1 METMPV
7 KGCRSVASA
16 LLLAILGCGHPAVS
30 QRPDNVLPRDS
41 FVVVLAEI
49 QLVEAAGHQRV
60 FRNDN
65 ESIKLSEAYN
75 DVWHRT
81 GISADRFES
90 SYHWWWGQPE
100 VMEGVLTEVVERLK
114 VLEAASGAEA
124 LDRRRP
130 KPKDRFFPGQK
141 PKR

>member
-16 LLLAILGCGHPAVS
+16 LLLAALGCGQPSVP
-30 QRPDNVLPRDS
+30 QRPDHVLPRDS

-60 FRNDN
+60 FRNDD

-81 GISADRFES
+81 GVSADRFES
-90 SYHWWWGQPE
+90 SYHWWWAQPE

-114 VLEAASGAEA
+114 VLEATSGAEPM
-124 LDRRRP
+124 DRRRP
-130 KPKDRFFPGQK
+130 QPKERFFPGQK
-141 PKR
+141 PKQ